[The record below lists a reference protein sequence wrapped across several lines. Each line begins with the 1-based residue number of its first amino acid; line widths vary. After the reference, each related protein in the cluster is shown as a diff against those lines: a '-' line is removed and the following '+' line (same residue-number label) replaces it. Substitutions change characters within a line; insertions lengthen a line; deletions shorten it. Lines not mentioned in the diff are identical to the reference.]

1 MSNSRSALVP
11 APQLATSHVV
21 RLDAL
26 GFDDKACSSFA
37 ADYDE
42 PTAAKVPLSY
52 LLGFELRWCRGGR
65 FDGVYLQPAAAA
77 VVASAP
83 PCELAVR
90 SALHRARSI
99 AAQLEGRSLPR
110 SGANAPPRRVRYF
123 PTDRLRLLF
132 GCEAFSRGY
141 NCTEGRVPP
150 DVCPHGAPPLL
161 IHSTFAAHAAWPAL
175 RCLRLIPNLNQIT
188 GGAAEMSRVART
200 AAEGRSWGE
209 REAAM
214 VWVGTVKL
222 PQRELFYSRR
232 AHSSRTCLRGSNT
245 LPTLHTPS
253 LCPRKPSLELT
264 PPSFPRCDGDVAQD
278 GLQTRRIAPPHA
290 RGCARPSGWTSPP
303 PREITSTSSTLAA
316 TAAPRGRR
324 SLGNSPAVPS
334 SSKQRACAAAAR
346 TNLPSLDTR

>member
-1 MSNSRSALVP
+1 
-11 APQLATSHVV
+11 
-21 RLDAL
+21 
-26 GFDDKACSSFA
+26 
-37 ADYDE
+37 
-42 PTAAKVPLSY
+42 
-52 LLGFELRWCRGGR
+52 
-65 FDGVYLQPAAAA
+65 LQPAAAA

-175 RCLRLIPNLNQIT
+175 RCLRLTPNLDQLT
-188 GGAAEMSRVART
+188 GSAADKSRVART

-232 AHSSRTCLRGSNT
+232 WIANETDRAASRAWLR
-245 LPTLHTPS
+245 TPKRMD
-253 LCPRKPSLELT
+253 L
-264 PPSFPRCDGDVAQD
+264 
-278 GLQTRRIAPPHA
+278 
-290 RGCARPSGWTSPP
+290 
-303 PREITSTSSTLAA
+303 A
-316 TAAPRGRR
+316 TAARDHKYLLDIG
-324 SLGNSPAVPS
+324 GNSGTTWTALAWKLASGALVFKAKSAEGATDLWHEQITPGVHLLEVEADFSDLHAQVRWAEQHPHEAERIALAG
-334 SSKQRACAAAAR
+334 QALAAR
-346 TNLPSLDTR
+346 NENTTAYLERFSELLRQSVVMI